1 MDWWT
6 TFFDDTYTS
15 LWSSTLSDDRTRA
28 DADGLTA
35 LTSITPGSRVLDA
48 PCGFGRISRALAS
61 RGALVLGVDQSA
73 AQIALAEQCRGDLD
87 PTRLRYLQHDLR
99 HPLPL
104 PPSETNFDVVFNVY
118 SSLGYGTEDDDLA
131 ILRTLATALAP
142 DGRFVLDTM
151 HRDCV
156 AARLS
161 RGGPP
166 GQRLPDGTLFIE
178 TPRLDPLTGR
188 IETAWHWCGPSGSGT
203 KQASLRIYTT
213 EQLVT
218 LLSRAGLT
226 VVSLHAGLSTTP
238 FSPTGPDLGGRVAIL
253 ARR

>member
-35 LTSITPGSRVLDA
+35 LASITPGARVLDA
-48 PCGFGRISRALAS
+48 PCGYGRISRVLAS
-61 RGALVLGVDQSA
+61 RGAFVLGVDQSA
-73 AQIALAEQCRGDLD
+73 DQLAFAERHRGDLD
-87 PTRLRYLQHDLR
+87 STRLRYLHHDLR
-99 HPLPL
+99 LPL
-104 PPSETNFDVVFNVY
+104 PAADPPFDVAFNVY

-131 ILRTLATALAP
+131 ILRTLATSLTP
-142 DGRFVLDTM
+142 GGRLVLDTM

-156 AARLS
+156 AARLA

-166 GQRLPDGTLFIE
+166 GHRLPDGTLLLE

-188 IETAWHWCGPSGSGT
+188 IETAWHWSGPSGSGT

-213 EQLVT
+213 DQLVA

-238 FSPTGPDLGGRVAIL
+238 FQPTGPDLGGRVALL